1 MLFSQPNRYYT
12 FRYLFALSIIA
23 FLAILNYAITYYYIQ
38 KEADIMPTLQ
48 MSSEQKI
55 LSQQMSHWS
64 LEMVLTKDEQEKKR
78 LKDTL
83 FVSLR
88 KLNTNYRKLS
98 QDADEM
104 AKDLI
109 QDEKI
114 LKMYRSRP
122 LNIDLHLETFQDTIM
137 GLLNL
142 RTTQISSLEKEY
154 ISIIK
159 NLANNKLWNGFDA
172 VLKEYNNSSKQRIDK
187 VQNVSFKIS
196 LAINTL

>member
-23 FLAILNYAITYYYIQ
+23 FIAILNYAITYYYIQ

-109 QDEKI
+109 QD
-114 LKMYRSRP
+114 
-122 LNIDLHLETFQDTIM
+122 
-137 GLLNL
+137 
-142 RTTQISSLEKEY
+142 
-154 ISIIK
+154 
-159 NLANNKLWNGFDA
+159 
-172 VLKEYNNSSKQRIDK
+172 
-187 VQNVSFKIS
+187 
-196 LAINTL
+196 